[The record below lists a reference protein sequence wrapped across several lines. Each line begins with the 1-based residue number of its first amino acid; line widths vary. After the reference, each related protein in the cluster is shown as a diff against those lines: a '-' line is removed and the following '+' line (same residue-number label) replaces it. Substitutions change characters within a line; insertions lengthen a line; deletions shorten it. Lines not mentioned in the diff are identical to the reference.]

1 VRRGRPANGS
11 ERLKAGR
18 AGSVVGGGTTAAGRD
33 GGGDTLGANGGSFGA
48 SGVGA
53 GSVARLVSSHGQRI
67 SCGAG
72 ALTDRGG
79 SEVPLPNDGDAS
91 GRGTVESAGRA
102 GAEKSIELGPVQT
115 GGPGTA
121 N

>member
-1 VRRGRPANGS
+1 V
-11 ERLKAGR
+11 AGR
-18 AGSVVGGGTTAAGRD
+18 AGGI
-33 GGGDTLGANGGSFGA
+33 TLGTEGGCRGA

-53 GSVARLVSSHGQRI
+53 ESAERLVSSCQGQRI

-72 ALTDRGG
+72 ELAGRGG
-79 SEVPLPNDGDAS
+79 SEVPLPYDGDEA
-91 GRGTVESAGRA
+91 GRGTVESTGRA
-102 GAEKSIELGPVQT
+102 GAVRSTELGPVQT